1 MNAPGRA
8 VRTLAVLW
16 PAFCVAGLIEALVFA
31 FVDPH
36 DLRVLGALKDLDRA
50 AIYTLAFMLFW
61 LFTSAASA
69 MTLWLLSAQRDGAA
83 DEFAT
88 SASSAPWTLR

>member
-1 MNAPGRA
+1 MNPPGRA

-16 PAFCVAGLIEALVFA
+16 PAFCAAGLIEALVFA

-36 DLRVLGALKDLDRA
+36 DLRVLGALKDVDRA

-61 LFTSAASA
+61 LLTSAASA
-69 MTLWLLSAQRDGAA
+69 MTLWLLAARRDSPAG
-83 DEFAT
+83 EFAA
-88 SASSAPWTLR
+88 SAPSAPWTLR